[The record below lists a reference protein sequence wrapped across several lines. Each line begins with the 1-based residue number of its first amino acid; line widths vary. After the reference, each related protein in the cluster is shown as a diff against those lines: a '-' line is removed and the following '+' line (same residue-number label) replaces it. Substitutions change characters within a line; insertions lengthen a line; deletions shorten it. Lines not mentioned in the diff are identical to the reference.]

1 MKNWSRRGVSQH
13 ITNEGAVNTAPNFK
27 IKKTDKGEVPV
38 SHLEPLNKTVRWN
51 SNEFSYVRNMK
62 PLSRRKH
69 RRGAPSGY

>member
-1 MKNWSRRGVSQH
+1 MLQS
-13 ITNEGAVNTAPNFK
+13 EGAVNTAPNFK

-51 SNEFSYVRNMK
+51 SNEFQYVRNMR

-69 RRGAPSGY
+69 RQGAPSGY